1 MINRA
6 ALRSFRTVKPVAL
19 GPIQQRAKGSVAE
32 NTKEV
37 LNNINLKVGQTLA
50 SGLGKAEEA
59 AQTASEATGKVSEQV
74 SEKASKAKDDLSNL
88 TKDAKD
94 AANREVKENIKGYDS
109 LQDKGS
115 NVEREQQRPDDGV

>member
-1 MINRA
+1 
-6 ALRSFRTVKPVAL
+6 VAL

-74 SEKASKAKDDLSNL
+74 SEKASKAKDHLSNL
-88 TKDAKD
+88 TNDA
-94 AANREVKENIKGYDS
+94 
-109 LQDKGS
+109 
-115 NVEREQQRPDDGV
+115 